1 MFKTGENIV
10 NDPAMRDD
18 CENCGTP
25 DVPFDPGVG
34 GELYGE
40 CPNCEASQTRY
51 DRTYQVVDS
60 DDRSAEGE
68 KARESNR
75 RSGFLW

>member
-1 MFKTGENIV
+1 MT
-10 NDPAMRDD
+10 DPRMRGD
-18 CENCGTP
+18 CENCETP
-25 DVPFDPGVG
+25 DVEFVPGVG

-51 DRTYQVVDS
+51 DRSYMVVDANDTS
-60 DDRSAEGE
+60 PDGE

-75 RSGFLW
+75 ESGFLW

>member
-1 MFKTGENIV
+1 MA
-10 NDPAMRDD
+10 DPKMRDD
-18 CENCGTP
+18 CENCETP
-25 DVPFDPGVG
+25 DVEFTAGVG

-51 DRTYQVVDS
+51 DRTYMVVDS
-60 DDRSAEGE
+60 DDNSTEAQE
-68 KARESNR
+68 ARDSNQ